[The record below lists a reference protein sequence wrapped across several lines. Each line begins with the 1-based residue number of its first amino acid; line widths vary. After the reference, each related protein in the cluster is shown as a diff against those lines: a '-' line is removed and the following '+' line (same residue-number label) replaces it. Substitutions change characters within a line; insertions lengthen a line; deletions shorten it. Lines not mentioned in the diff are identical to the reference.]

1 MLDAFNQHLNIGDI
15 IIGIT
20 NMSPSYQT
28 LSMGKVIN
36 FFGDIITVEM
46 DTEDPFIKEK
56 RNYLSHRIAKI

>member
-1 MLDAFNQHLNIGDI
+1 MLDAFNQHLNIGDR

-20 NMSPSYQT
+20 NVSPSYQT
-28 LSMGKVIN
+28 LSMGRVTD

-46 DTEDPFIKEK
+46 DTEDPLIKEK